1 MFFGFLNKFLC
12 KSGFQRFKGKV
23 KEEKRG
29 NSLNAVYL
37 ITKRI
42 ENADSAE
49 FLAFLM
55 LLIVFAADCRY
66 NSQGEWTCGKLA
78 G

>member
-12 KSGFQRFKGKV
+12 KRGFQRFKGKV

-37 ITKRI
+37 ITKRS

-55 LLIVFAADCRY
+55 LLIVFTADCRY
-66 NSQGEWTCGKLA
+66 NSQGEWACGKLA